1 MRIRSIQTITAL
13 ALTATLSTGLSAC
26 SGNGK
31 DNSNSAPSATEH
43 SSESAAN
50 DSPTNSMTSTAAAAV
65 QDSFSATIDGQ
76 PFTIDQPIVACATE
90 GDATSVNVTTTN
102 SEGDYFTTVFGENG
116 EVTLIMA
123 SQGDEMMLNFMD
135 ATGIGHAEVTTNGA
149 THTVKGEVPAA
160 NPADE
165 SAPLKPFE
173 MTVTCP

>member
-13 ALTATLSTGLSAC
+13 ALTAALSMGLSAC
-26 SGNGK
+26 SGNG
-31 DNSNSAPSATEH
+31 NSNSAPSATEH

-135 ATGIGHAEVTTNGA
+135 ATGIGHAEVTTNGS

>member
-1 MRIRSIQTITAL
+1 MRIRSIQIITAL

-26 SGNGK
+26 SGNG
-31 DNSNSAPSATEH
+31 NSNSAPSATEH

-90 GDATSVNVTTTN
+90 DSATSVNVTATN
-102 SEGDYFTTVFGENG
+102 SETDYFTTVFGDSG
-116 EVTLIMA
+116 QVTLIMA

-135 ATGIGHAEVTTNGA
+135 ATGIGHAEVTTNGS

>member
-1 MRIRSIQTITAL
+1 MRIRSIQIIAAL

-26 SGNGK
+26 SGNG
-31 DNSNSAPSATEH
+31 NSNSAPSATEH

-50 DSPTNSMTSTAAAAV
+50 DSATNSMTSTAAAAV

-90 GDATSVNVTTTN
+90 GDATSVNVTATN
-102 SEGDYFTTVFGENG
+102 SEGDYFTTVFGDGG

-135 ATGIGHAEVTTNGA
+135 ATGIGHAEVTTNGS

>member
-26 SGNGK
+26 SGNG
-31 DNSNSAPSATEH
+31 NSNSAPSATEH

-90 GDATSVNVTTTN
+90 GDATSVNVTATN
-102 SEGDYFTTVFGENG
+102 SETD
-116 EVTLIMA
+116 
-123 SQGDEMMLNFMD
+123 
-135 ATGIGHAEVTTNGA
+135 
-149 THTVKGEVPAA
+149 
-160 NPADE
+160 
-165 SAPLKPFE
+165 
-173 MTVTCP
+173 

>member
-26 SGNGK
+26 SGNG
-31 DNSNSAPSATEH
+31 NSNSAPSATEH

-90 GDATSVNVTTTN
+90 DSATSVNVTATN
-102 SEGDYFTTVFGENG
+102 SETDYFTTVFGDSG
-116 EVTLIMA
+116 QVTLIMA

-135 ATGIGHAEVTTNGA
+135 ATGIGHAEVTTNGS
-149 THTVKGEVPAA
+149 THTVKGEGPAA

>member
-1 MRIRSIQTITAL
+1 MRIRSIQIITAL

-26 SGNGK
+26 SGNG
-31 DNSNSAPSATEH
+31 NSNSAPSATEH

-50 DSPTNSMTSTAAAAV
+50 DSATNSMTSTAAAAV

-90 GDATSVNVTTTN
+90 GDATSVNVTATN

-135 ATGIGHAEVTTNGA
+135 ATGIGHAEVTTNGS

-173 MTVTCP
+173 MTVTGP

>member
-1 MRIRSIQTITAL
+1 MRIRSIQIITAL
-13 ALTATLSTGLSAC
+13 ALTATLSTGLRAC
-26 SGNGK
+26 SGNG
-31 DNSNSAPSATEH
+31 NSNSAPSATEH

-50 DSPTNSMTSTAAAAV
+50 DSATNSMTSTAAAAG

-90 GDATSVNVTTTN
+90 GDATSVNVTATN

-135 ATGIGHAEVTTNGA
+135 ATGIGHAEVTTNGS

>member
-90 GDATSVNVTTTN
+90 GDATSVNVTATN
-102 SEGDYFTTVFGENG
+102 SETDYFTTVFGDGGGGNLDHG
-116 EVTLIMA
+116 F
-123 SQGDEMMLNFMD
+123 SGRRDD
-135 ATGIGHAEVTTNGA
+135 AQLHGCHRNRPRRGHDQRVDPYRERRGSCREP
-149 THTVKGEVPAA
+149 GG
-160 NPADE
+160 
-165 SAPLKPFE
+165 
-173 MTVTCP
+173 

>member
-1 MRIRSIQTITAL
+1 MRIRSIQIITAL

-26 SGNGK
+26 SGNG
-31 DNSNSAPSATEH
+31 NSNSAPSATEH

-50 DSPTNSMTSTAAAAV
+50 DSATNSMTSTAAAAV

-90 GDATSVNVTTTN
+90 GDATSVNVTATN

-116 EVTLIMA
+116 EATLIMA

-135 ATGIGHAEVTTNGA
+135 ATGIGHAEVTTNGS

>member
-1 MRIRSIQTITAL
+1 MRIRSIQIITAL

-26 SGNGK
+26 SGNG
-31 DNSNSAPSATEH
+31 NSNSAPSATEH

-50 DSPTNSMTSTAAAAV
+50 DSATNSMTSTAAAAV

-90 GDATSVNVTTTN
+90 GDATSVNVTATN

-135 ATGIGHAEVTTNGA
+135 ATGIGHAEVTTNGS

>member
-13 ALTATLSTGLSAC
+13 ALTAALSMGLSAC
-26 SGNGK
+26 SGNG
-31 DNSNSAPSATEH
+31 NSNSAPSATEH

-50 DSPTNSMTSTAAAAV
+50 DSATNSMTSTAAAAV

-90 GDATSVNVTTTN
+90 SDATSVNVTATN

-135 ATGIGHAEVTTNGA
+135 ATGIGHAEVTTNGS

>member
-1 MRIRSIQTITAL
+1 MRIRSIQIITAL

-26 SGNGK
+26 SGNG
-31 DNSNSAPSATEH
+31 NSNSAPSATEH

-50 DSPTNSMTSTAAAAV
+50 DSATDSMTSTAAAAV

-90 GDATSVNVTTTN
+90 GDATSVNVTATN

-135 ATGIGHAEVTTNGA
+135 ATGIGHAEVTTNGS

>member
-1 MRIRSIQTITAL
+1 MRIRSIQIITAL

-26 SGNGK
+26 SGNG
-31 DNSNSAPSATEH
+31 NSNSAPSATEH

-50 DSPTNSMTSTAAAAV
+50 DSATNSMTSTAAAAV

-135 ATGIGHAEVTTNGA
+135 ATGIGHAEVTTNGS

>member
-26 SGNGK
+26 SGNG
-31 DNSNSAPSATEH
+31 NSNSAPSATEH

-50 DSPTNSMTSTAAAAV
+50 DSATNSMTSTAAAAV

-90 GDATSVNVTTTN
+90 DSATSVNVTATN
-102 SEGDYFTTVFGENG
+102 SETDYFTTVFGDSG
-116 EVTLIMA
+116 QVTLIMA

-135 ATGIGHAEVTTNGA
+135 ATGIGHAEVTTNGS

>member
-65 QDSFSATIDGQ
+65 QDSFSGDG
-76 PFTIDQPIVACATE
+76 
-90 GDATSVNVTTTN
+90 G
-102 SEGDYFTTVFGENG
+102 G
-116 EVTLIMA
+116 VTLIMA

-135 ATGIGHAEVTTNGA
+135 ATGIGHAEVTTNGS

>member
-1 MRIRSIQTITAL
+1 MRIRSIQIITAL

-26 SGNGK
+26 SGNG
-31 DNSNSAPSATEH
+31 NSNSAPSATEH

-50 DSPTNSMTSTAAAAV
+50 DSATNSMTSTAAAAV

-90 GDATSVNVTTTN
+90 DSATSVNVTATN
-102 SEGDYFTTVFGENG
+102 SETDYFTTVFGDSG
-116 EVTLIMA
+116 QVTLIMA

-135 ATGIGHAEVTTNGA
+135 ATGIGHAEVTTNGS

>member
-90 GDATSVNVTTTN
+90 GDATSVNVTAQTAKPTT
-102 SEGDYFTTVFGENG
+102 SRRSSATV
-116 EVTLIMA
+116 A
-123 SQGDEMMLNFMD
+123 R
-135 ATGIGHAEVTTNGA
+135 
-149 THTVKGEVPAA
+149 
-160 NPADE
+160 
-165 SAPLKPFE
+165 
-173 MTVTCP
+173 

>member
-76 PFTIDQPIVACATE
+76 PFTIDQPIV
-90 GDATSVNVTTTN
+90 
-102 SEGDYFTTVFGENG
+102 FGEDG

-135 ATGIGHAEVTTNGA
+135 ATGIGHAEVTTNGS

>member
-1 MRIRSIQTITAL
+1 MRIRSIQIITAL

-26 SGNGK
+26 SGNG
-31 DNSNSAPSATEH
+31 NSNSAPSATEH

-50 DSPTNSMTSTAAAAV
+50 DSATNSMTSTAAAAV

-123 SQGDEMMLNFMD
+123 SQGDEMILNFMD
-135 ATGIGHAEVTTNGA
+135 ATGIGHAEVTTNGS

>member
-13 ALTATLSTGLSAC
+13 ALTAALSMGLSAC
-26 SGNGK
+26 SGNG
-31 DNSNSAPSATEH
+31 NSNSAPSATEH

-90 GDATSVNVTTTN
+90 DSATSVNVTATN
-102 SEGDYFTTVFGENG
+102 SETDYFTTVFGDSG
-116 EVTLIMA
+116 QVTLIMA

-135 ATGIGHAEVTTNGA
+135 ATGIGHAEVTTNGS